1 MGLPFAVALVLTFAG
16 FLGLAPT
23 RRGRAVRAC
32 AQNLIAARLYG
43 VTPRAIYALTF
54 GLGAALAGAA
64 GALYGVVSQ
73 INPYIGDAL
82 TAKAFAICIIGG
94 LGNPLGVV
102 VGGLFLGVLE
112 SLTSLYV
119 GPTYTDVASFSVLVL
134 VLILRAHGL
143 LVRTA

>member
-1 MGLPFAVALVLTFAG
+1 M
-16 FLGLAPT
+16 
-23 RRGRAVRAC
+23 RAC
-32 AQNLIAARLYG
+32 SQNLFATRLYG
-43 VTPRAIYALTF
+43 VPPHTIYALTF

-64 GALYGVVSQ
+64 GDLYGVVSQ

-94 LGNPLGVV
+94 LENPLGVI

-119 GPTYTDVASFSVLVL
+119 GPTYTDVAGFGVLVL
-134 VLILRAHGL
+134 VLIVRPQGL
-143 LVRTA
+143 LGKTA